1 MRNKE
6 RIEPFLKEVS
16 ELWKDM
22 PDLRFGQII
31 YMLADKLGRD
41 IFFQEED
48 EWLKAIEELKN
59 ENTYIR

>member
-31 YMLADKLGRD
+31 YMLSDKIGRN
-41 IFFQEED
+41 IFFPEED
-48 EWLKAIEELKN
+48 EWLKAIKELKN
-59 ENTYIR
+59 ENTNIR